1 MEPNSWHNI
10 IISRDVLISDDVNEN
25 WDGFKKFHPNRP
37 YPLIMIEIQSRGKKL
52 LNHLHK
58 ILKQLRLNCIQHG
71 LKEIYGVLTN
81 LKEWYFIKYDLEK
94 ESL

>member
-1 MEPNSWHNI
+1 
-10 IISRDVLISDDVNEN
+10 
-25 WDGFKKFHPNRP
+25 
-37 YPLIMIEIQSRGKKL
+37 MIEIQSRGKKL